1 MNKRGQLYILAAL
14 ILLLVIFWV
23 SLKTNMFQ
31 QREVSPTFEQLSR
44 NYENEVNRLVNNL
57 LKEGVAPQDL
67 AEEVSTISS
76 DFVYTYAKQKDPD
89 FGLVYVLSNKD
100 QVTVENNLNSRVL
113 VGGEELAS
121 PEESCVKGS
130 ISGAGVVIP
139 SGATK
144 RWCVENI
151 DPATLTEWGKSFTPI
166 SQELT
171 GISGGDR
178 LVINIGENDYYFTIG
193 DSVEL
198 KAIVRRESEG
208 QVQVYTIGQEQ

>member
-31 QREVSPTFEQLSR
+31 QREVSPTFDQLSR
-44 NYENEVNRLVNNL
+44 NYENELNKLVNTL
-57 LKEGVAPQDL
+57 LTEGATPQEL
-67 AEEVSTISS
+67 SEEVSELSG

-89 FGLVYVLSNKD
+89 FGLVYVLSNQD
-100 QVTVENNLNSRVL
+100 IVTVENTLNSRV
-113 VGGEELAS
+113 VVEGKELAS
-121 PEESCVKGS
+121 PEESCIEGDV
-130 ISGAGVVIP
+130 SGASAQLAVGR
-139 SGATK
+139 TK
-144 RWCVENI
+144 KWCVENI
-151 DPATLTEWGKSFTPI
+151 DPATLVSWEDSFTPI

-171 GISGGDR
+171 GISSGDTII
-178 LVINIGENDYYFTIG
+178 INIGDNDYYFTIG

-208 QVQVYTIGQEQ
+208 QVQIYTTGQES